1 MKHSLL
7 ARLVPL
13 AVAAVLSGCAAGYLL
28 DNNVQS
34 FSGLSALPASPTYRF
49 ERLPSQQASPV
60 QSQLEAFAD
69 PALFR
74 AGLRRDDAAPNY
86 SVLVTA
92 RVRPVLSPWSDPWDG
107 WGGWGGHRFMNH
119 GFGSPLRR
127 IDQPWFEREVAVVIR
142 EIPSNRVVYE
152 THAANDGPLGDN
164 TAVLPAMFQ
173 AAMQGF
179 PVAPQGPRR
188 VDIQVGSSR

>member
-1 MKHSLL
+1 MKRSLL
-7 ARLVPL
+7 LRLVPL
-13 AVAAVLSGCAAGYLL
+13 AIAAVLSGCAAGYLL

-34 FSGLSALPASPTYRF
+34 FSGLSALPASATYRF

-86 SVLVTA
+86 SVQVTA
-92 RVRPVLSPWSDPWDG
+92 RVRPVLSPWAGPWDG
-107 WGGWGGHRFMNH
+107 WGDPRFMHH
-119 GFGSPLRR
+119 GFGAPFRR
-127 IDQPWFEREVAVVIR
+127 MDQPWFEREVAVVMR

-152 THAANDGPLGDN
+152 THAANDGPLADD

-188 VDIQVGSSR
+188 VDIQVGGRS

>member
-1 MKHSLL
+1 
-7 ARLVPL
+7 
-13 AVAAVLSGCAAGYLL
+13 
-28 DNNVQS
+28 
-34 FSGLSALPASPTYRF
+34 
-49 ERLPSQQASPV
+49 
-60 QSQLEAFAD
+60 
-69 PALFR
+69 
-74 AGLRRDDAAPNY
+74 
-86 SVLVTA
+86 
-92 RVRPVLSPWSDPWDG
+92 
-107 WGGWGGHRFMNH
+107 MNH

-164 TAVLPAMFQ
+164 TAVFPAMFQ

>member
-7 ARLVPL
+7 VRLLPL
-13 AVAAVLSGCAAGYLL
+13 AFAAVLSGCAAGYLL

>member
-1 MKHSLL
+1 MKHSPLL
-7 ARLVPL
+7 RLVPL

-142 EIPSNRVVYE
+142 EIPSSRVVYE

>member
-1 MKHSLL
+1 MKQSLFFRL
-7 ARLVPL
+7 APMI
-13 AVAAVLSGCAAGYLL
+13 VAALLSGCAAGYLL

-34 FSGLSALPASPTYRF
+34 FSGLAALPASPTYRF

-86 SVLVTA
+86 SVQVTA
-92 RVRPVLSPWSDPWDG
+92 RVRPVLSPWADPWDG
-107 WGGWGGHRFMNH
+107 WGRHRFMH
-119 GFGSPLRR
+119 PGFGAPFRR
-127 IDQPWFEREVAVVIR
+127 IDQPWFEREVSVVMR
-142 EIPSNRVVYE
+142 EIHSSRVVYE
-152 THAANDGPLGDN
+152 THAANDGPLGDDA
-164 TAVLPAMFQ
+164 AVFPAMFQ

-188 VDIQVGSSR
+188 VDIQVGGGSP

>member
-7 ARLVPL
+7 VRLLPL
-13 AVAAVLSGCAAGYLL
+13 AFAAVLSGCAAGYLL

-49 ERLPSQQASPV
+49 ERLPSQRASPV

-152 THAANDGPLGDN
+152 THAANDGPLGDS

-188 VDIQVGSSR
+188 VDIQVGISR